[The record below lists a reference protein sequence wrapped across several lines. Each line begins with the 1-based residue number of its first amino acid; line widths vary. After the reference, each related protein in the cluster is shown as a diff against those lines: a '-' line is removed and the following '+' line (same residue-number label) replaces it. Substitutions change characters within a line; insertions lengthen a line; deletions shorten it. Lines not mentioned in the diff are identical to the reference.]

1 MYTYVLR
8 YIYIYI
14 YLITYVYVSFLFHFA
29 GSVVIFQIS
38 HQLMGRPQHHGWR
51 LFKPCHVQAVQR
63 GEITTVLRTDVDVVD
78 YYTNRKLEKMIKKI
92 KRQFNI
98 YIFWNRFWKKPCH
111 VSLVHTNIT
120 LLPNPWIVTYES
132 LGVFVKI
139 TLVKKRYEFS
149 GNNFILGSWYQLHLS
164 L

>member
-1 MYTYVLR
+1 MYM
-8 YIYIYI
+8 
-14 YLITYVYVSFLFHFA
+14 YLSSSILQVPWSFSRSLISSWVAPSITDDVCSA
-29 GSVVIFQIS
+29 
-38 HQLMGRPQHHGWR
+38 
-51 LFKPCHVQAVQR
+51 PCHVQAVQR

-111 VSLVHTNIT
+111 ASLVHTNIT